1 MNECSVFRSRL
12 VFLSALLSFFIGISN
27 VSYAQQGKILVV
39 LSGADYISLKGG
51 GTHKTGY
58 FLSEM
63 AIPSKLLKNAGY
75 EAEYAN
81 PTGAEPVMDKTS
93 DSRQFFASEEDY
105 LDAKRLAQDKKLLK
119 PRKLSSYNNDELRR
133 FDGIFIPGGHAP
145 MTDLYRDAD
154 LGRMLRFFHKSK
166 KPTASIC
173 HGPVSLLAAREGDS
187 WIYKGY
193 SMTAFSD
200 AEEKEAEKSGLLG
213 GNVLFYVCTALTD
226 AGARISHADKLWQS
240 HVVRDRELITGQNPA
255 SCEEFSKV
263 FLEALTA
270 EKLSHKKIST
280 WPPEV
285 LIPHRV

>member
-1 MNECSVFRSRL
+1 MKVCGVVRSCL
-12 VFLSALLSFFIGISN
+12 VFLSALFLFFIGISS
-27 VSYAQQGKILVV
+27 VSSAQQGKILVI
-39 LSGADYISLKGG
+39 LSGADSISLKGG

-105 LDAKRLAQDKKLLK
+105 LDAKRLAKDRKLLR
-119 PRKLSSYNNDELRR
+119 PRKLSSYSNDELRR

-145 MTDLYRDAD
+145 MADLYKDPD
-154 LGRMLRFFHKSK
+154 LGRMLRFFHQNK

-173 HGPVSLLAAREGDS
+173 HGPVSLLAAREGKS
-187 WIYKGY
+187 WIYEGY
-193 SMTAFSD
+193 SMTALSD
-200 AEEKEAEKSGLLG
+200 AEEKEAEKSGFLG
-213 GNVLFYVCTALTD
+213 GNVLFYICTALAD
-226 AGARISHADKLWQS
+226 AGARISHADRMWQS

-270 EKLSHKKIST
+270 EK
-280 WPPEV
+280 
-285 LIPHRV
+285 PHSV